1 MSKGGKQLIR
11 PDPPTTWQDVHRN
24 PNCHPR
30 APTQI
35 HSLSRADH
43 VKDRQ
48 ARNQNRREKGGDFY
62 KPQQSFVPIS
72 TSAISL
78 SLSKIFS
85 LHKLL
90 HLSLSSLIYPF
101 HISIFSSLKL
111 HFHLISLP
119 QVCQSLS
126 LTHCTPLIYQHS
138 NSPFLH
144 LHSLLFSQIM
154 KFWGFVLLG
163 FVIFGSAVLPSSR
176 LVGNGTKGE
185 K

>member
-1 MSKGGKQLIR
+1 MIR
-11 PDPPTTWQDVHRN
+11 PDPHLQRGKMSIETLTATHVPQHRYIQCHVQITWRTERRETKIGERKGGTFTN
-24 PNCHPR
+24 PSSLLSPFPL
-30 APTQI
+30 APFL
-35 HSLSRADH
+35 SLSL
-43 VKDRQ
+43 K
-48 ARNQNRREKGGDFY
+48 F
-62 KPQQSFVPIS
+62 SLSIS
-72 TSAISL
+72 SSISL
-78 SLSKIFS
+78 SLPSSIHFT
-85 LHKLL
+85 
-90 HLSLSSLIYPF
+90 SLSSP
-101 HISIFSSLKL
+101 LKL